1 MRITLE
7 IPDDLVPTLAA
18 PGQDPSRAA
27 LEALALEAYREGRLT
42 AYQLRTLL
50 GIPSRYQLDG
60 FLKEHKVFD
69 YIIEDF
75 ENDLASLRE
84 FRDKQ
89 QAGRP
94 A

>member
-18 PGQDPSRAA
+18 PGRDP
-27 LEALALEAYREGRLT
+27 YRGGRLT

-60 FLKEHKVFD
+60 FLKEHKVYD
-69 YIIEDF
+69 YTVEDF
-75 ENDLASLRE
+75 ENYLASLRE
-84 FRDKQ
+84 LRDKQ
-89 QAGRP
+89 KAGHP